1 MAEIEE
7 HTFQDVDGSI
17 KSYRI
22 IRADRVRIESKDG
35 SVYEISDLPTEFTA
49 REYTGNVV
57 FDSSRS
63 NGLWH
68 LSNELLP
75 ILHRIV
81 REAGVGSDLLPRS
94 IALLGEHGETL
105 IAIANLFIYGVRS
118 AEAPPPALL
127 GYEVV
132 DGE

>member
-22 IRADRVRIESKDG
+22 IRAARVRIESKDG
-35 SVYEISDLPTEFTA
+35 SVYEISDLPA
-49 REYTGNVV
+49 EYTAMEYASNVV
-57 FDSSRS
+57 SESSRRDRF
-63 NGLWH
+63 WC
-68 LSNELLP
+68 LSNELL
-75 ILHRIV
+75 RIF

-94 IALLGEHGETL
+94 IALLSEHGDTL
-105 IAIANLFIYGVRS
+105 ITLVNLSIEVAMS
-118 AEAPPPALL
+118 AEAPPPVLI
-127 GYEVV
+127 GYEMV

>member
-17 KSYRI
+17 DSYRI
-22 IRADRVRIESKDG
+22 IRADQVRIESKDG
-35 SVYEISDLPTEFTA
+35 SVYEISDLPAEYTA
-49 REYTGNVV
+49 REYPSNVV
-57 FDSSRS
+57 LDSSRPD
-63 NGLWH
+63 GLWRLH
-68 LSNELLP
+68 NEFLV

-94 IALLGEHGETL
+94 IALLGEQGETL
-105 IAIANLFIYGVRS
+105 ITLANLFIDIARS
-118 AEAPPPALL
+118 AEAPPPAVF

-132 DGE
+132 GDE